1 MSLLANDLYR
11 FDEFEL
17 SRSRRTLLRNGQSV
31 ALLPKTFE
39 VLSCLVTNP
48 GRVVSK
54 EEILKSVWP
63 SSFVE
68 ENNLTQ
74 HISLLRKAL
83 ADRSSFIVTIPGR
96 GYQFTADVA
105 IDALPSEPGIADSPN
120 RHASLAALPHQ
131 AHPVHSNGHALTAT
145 NGHAPHA
152 GVNGFATAV
161 LERPPAPPPIA
172 VPRLQALRRAIPPW
186 AWYASAALLLGAA
199 ATAGVI
205 AWKHWRNPPQ
215 RRSVLVADFVNSTG
229 DATFD
234 RTLKRA
240 LEIDLEQSP
249 FIDVMSEREAMSM
262 LALMGRAQNTD
273 EASPVTAD
281 IAREIC
287 VRANR
292 RVLLTGSI
300 LPMGR
305 EYLLTVEATD
315 CNSGR
320 QLTAAKAEAGAKEKV
335 LAALD
340 TVADRVRRGLGEPD
354 ESMQSYQVPIMQ
366 ATTASLDALRSYSIG
381 QSMDAQGKNETE
393 TLPFYQRAVEL
404 DPQFAMAYGAM
415 ANEYYNLSEPN
426 LAAQFYKKA
435 FELSNRV
442 SAKEKLILQAHYY
455 SEGLADMEQGI
466 DTYRQ
471 WTQIYPNDWAPWVDL
486 ANDYTQIGQYDPAI
500 VAGRQALRIQP
511 DRAINYSVLARALT
525 RAGQFADAQQVGA
538 QAIQRA
544 KDSAGLHAT
553 LYEMA
558 VAAND
563 ATALARESQWAAA
576 NSSGWYGWFFP
587 FERAE
592 SAAAAG
598 HRKQADDLFETA
610 WSAATGEN
618 LQEAADDLL
627 VYQAAVDLDFGL
639 PDAARAAL
647 GRMHNRNPDSA
658 DLAVVR
664 IRLGDLSAAERFVA
678 AHSQEA
684 HPGTLA
690 ASVDLPRVRAQLAIA
705 HDKPMEAVAA
715 LEPSR
720 PYELASFAVPTER
733 AEAWLMANHPDYAAA
748 EYRKI
753 LANPGVDPLSPL
765 TPMTHLGLARAL
777 ARQNKPDQSRAE
789 YDRFFAQWKDAD
801 PDLPVLTQ
809 ARAEYTHLTAI
820 AAK

>member
-17 SRSRRTLLRNGQSV
+17 SRSRRTLLRNGQPV

-83 ADRSSFIVTIPGR
+83 ADGSRFIVTIPGR
-96 GYQFTADVA
+96 GYQFTAQVA
-105 IDALPSEPGIADSPN
+105 IDGAEPDFAESP
-120 RHASLAALPHQ
+120 
-131 AHPVHSNGHALTAT
+131 NGHAAPIAADIHTFRAA
-145 NGHAPHA
+145 NGHA
-152 GVNGFATAV
+152 ATSAPGQAVVRAV
-161 LERPPAPPPIA
+161 LNAAPAQLPSSRIPT
-172 VPRLQALRRAIPPW
+172 LRRSIPRW
-186 AWYASAALLLGAA
+186 AWYTSAALVLLAA
-199 ATAGVI
+199 AAAGFT
-205 AWKHWRNPPQ
+205 AWKRWRNPPQ
-215 RRSVLVADFVNSTG
+215 IRSVLVADFANSTG

-234 RTLKRA
+234 STLRRA

-249 FIDVMSEREAMSM
+249 YVDVMSEREVIGT
-262 LALMGRAQNTD
+262 LALMGRPESTG

-281 IAREIC
+281 VAREIC

-292 RVLLTGSI
+292 QVLLTGAI
-300 LPMGR
+300 LSVGP

-335 LAALD
+335 LSALD
-340 TVADRVRRGLGEPD
+340 TIADRVRRGLGEPD

-426 LAAQFYKKA
+426 LAARFYKKA
-435 FELSNRV
+435 FDLSDRV

-455 SEGLADMEQGI
+455 SEGIDDMEQGI

-471 WTQIYPNDWAPWVDL
+471 WTQIYPNDWVPWIDL

-500 VAGRQALRIQP
+500 AAGQQALRIQP

-525 RAGQFADAQQVGA
+525 RAGRFTEAQQIGA
-538 QAIQRA
+538 EAVQRA
-544 KDSAGLHAT
+544 RDSAGLHAT

-558 VAAND
+558 VFAND
-563 ATALARESQWAAA
+563 AAAIARETRWAAA
-576 NSSGWYGWFFP
+576 GNSGWYGWYFP
-587 FERAE
+587 FEQAE

-598 HRKQADDLFETA
+598 QHKRADGLFEAA
-610 WSAATGEN
+610 WTAATGEN

-627 VYQAAVDLDFGL
+627 VFQAAVDLDFGL

-647 GRMHNRNPDSA
+647 SRMHNRNSDSA
-658 DLAVVR
+658 DLAVVLA
-664 IRLGDLSAAERFVA
+664 RLGDLSAAERFVA
-678 AHSQEA
+678 AHSHEA

-690 ASVDLPRVRAQLAIA
+690 ANVDLPRVRAQLAMA
-705 HDKPMEAVAA
+705 HDTPLEAVAA
-715 LEPSR
+715 LEPAR
-720 PYELASFAVPTER
+720 PYELASFAVPTVR
-733 AEAWLMANHPDYAAA
+733 AQAWLKANHPDFAAA
-748 EYRKI
+748 EYQKV
-753 LANPGVDPLSPL
+753 LSNPGVDPLSPL
-765 TPMTHLGLARAL
+765 AAMARLGLARAL
-777 ARQNKPDQSRAE
+777 ARQNKPAPSRAQYE
-789 YDRFFAQWKDAD
+789 QFFAQWKDAD
-801 PDLPVLTQ
+801 PGLPVLTQ
-809 ARAEYTHLTAI
+809 ARDEYAHLTAA